1 MTIVI
6 LIYILLLI
14 VFLAISSLVLR
25 HAVKFGYLSPS
36 FKIVIIIFGVMALC
50 VIIFSIY
57 LMFQVNK
64 PYSGYEYYDTG
75 TESTSNDGLNF

>member
-25 HAVKFGYLSPS
+25 HAVKFGYLSPG

-57 LMFQVNK
+57 LISQVDK
-64 PYSGYEYYDTG
+64 THDGYEYYNPPA
-75 TESTSNDGLNF
+75 ESTSAGDLNF